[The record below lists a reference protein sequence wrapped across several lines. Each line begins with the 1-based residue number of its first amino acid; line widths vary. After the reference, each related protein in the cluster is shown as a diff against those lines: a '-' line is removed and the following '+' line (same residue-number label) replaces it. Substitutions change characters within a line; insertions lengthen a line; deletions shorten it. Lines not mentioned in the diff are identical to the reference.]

1 MDRKD
6 TGANFQILVD
16 GRSLSYRDVLETAL
30 DAGIFLKE
38 RHPQSEIVVRD
49 LKSGAQSVIGWKNGK
64 AFSGELTSSA
74 APTSQ
79 SH

>member
-1 MDRKD
+1 MYRKD
-6 TGANFQILVD
+6 TGANFQILGD
-16 GRSLSYRDVLETAL
+16 GKSLSSATLETAL

-38 RHPQSEIVVRD
+38 RHPQSEIVVRV
-49 LKSGAQSVIGWKNGK
+49 LKSGAHTVIGWEDWK

-74 APTSQ
+74 APSSQ